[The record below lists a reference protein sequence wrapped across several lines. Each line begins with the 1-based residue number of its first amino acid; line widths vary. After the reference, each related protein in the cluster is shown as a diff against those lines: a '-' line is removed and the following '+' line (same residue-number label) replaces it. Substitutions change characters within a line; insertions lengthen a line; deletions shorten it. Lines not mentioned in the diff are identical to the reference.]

1 MHRFE
6 FDETTLSYFLSK
18 IKEQLDKKHSR
29 EYFLV
34 KVDKNTEGALIIGTH
49 DIDPALI
56 AESGFETGTPVL
68 IKERIMLEI
77 NFTNEEKQAI
87 SYFVEQ
93 DGSASEIDDR
103 LANFKFDVIDSGDFF
118 SRYIVDDL
126 DPNTF
131 YIISK
136 NADIEGASHVAF
148 INDISTKLMLQNF
161 INTKVDKVDGR
172 ELSDVDFIVEYQKIL
187 DDIIAKKN
195 ELIMNKDIVDAL
207 DNEAIDK
214 PLSAN
219 QGKVLRTEYFDDHQ
233 FEYEDLSDDN
243 VVYGLTEEQVN
254 MLQQA
259 YCHTFINPAEE
270 YASLQEVYNARF
282 NLDNTVERTLKDRI
296 NKLEARLNHSVLNV
310 DLMEDMIGFYGVHAD
325 FEDQTFKRI
334 GKAIGLQ
341 SRDFDNI
348 YPWAGMK
355 RCNIKDGEILCY
367 EGEEG
372 YKEDGSNGDVM
383 VEIPKFWYKVMPIR
397 LEDAASGEGQQ
408 IVEAKWMIANKPSK
422 GFKVHPA
429 FIRNNIEIE
438 HIYVGAYE
446 ACIYD
451 QSELRHLL
459 ADEQQ
464 MDAEVDTL
472 SSIKGAIPCSGSIQR
487 LTLPNCR
494 QMAQNKGAN
503 YGIMDF
509 ATISALQLLLLI
521 EHCSFDSQT
530 CVGEGIV
537 NRIETDYNNSLATGS
552 DEAAVYRNIE
562 NLWGNIGAFID
573 GFFVKKENDT
583 FTLYWYNSSEINNKI
598 NFYLHDTTKYSYID
612 RFGYDLNN
620 DFIFLPTRATG
631 SDNIAPYDILVSGP
645 DNSEPTATRLV
656 LVSGYK
662 WNGGPYAGLWTI
674 QANLNTKTYYISIGA
689 RIQYFK

>member
-18 IKEQLDKKHSR
+18 IKEQLDKKYSR

-34 KVDKNTEGALIIGTH
+34 EVDEDTEGALIIGTH
-49 DIDPALI
+49 DIDPVLE
-56 AESGFETGTPVL
+56 AESGFKTGTSVL

-77 NFTNEEKQAI
+77 DFTNEEKQAI

-93 DGSASEIDDR
+93 DGAASEIDDR
-103 LANFKFDVIDSGDFF
+103 LANFKFEVIDPGDFL
-118 SRYIVDDL
+118 SRYIVSDL
-126 DPNTF
+126 DPKTF

-148 INDISTKLMLQNF
+148 INDISTKSMLQNF
-161 INTKVDKVDGR
+161 IDTKVDKVDGR
-172 ELSDVDFIVEYQKIL
+172 ELSDVDFIEEYQRIL

-195 ELIMNKDIVDAL
+195 ELIMSKDIVDAL

-219 QGKVLRTEYFDDHQ
+219 QGNVLRTEYFDDHQ

-259 YCHTFINPAEE
+259 YCHTFIDPAEE

-367 EGEEG
+367 EGEEE

-383 VEIPKFWYKVMPIR
+383 VEIPKFWYKVMPIK

-429 FIRNNIEIE
+429 FIRNNIEVDHVYI
-438 HIYVGAYE
+438 GAYE
-446 ACIYD
+446 ACVYD
-451 QSELRHLL
+451 QSELRYLL
-459 ADEQQ
+459 FDEQQ
-464 MDAEVDTL
+464 MDAEVDAL
-472 SSIKGAIPCSGSIQR
+472 SSIKGAIPCSGATQK
-487 LTLPNCR
+487 LTLDNCR
-494 QMAQNKGAN
+494 KMTQNKGTN
-503 YGIMDF
+503 YGLMDF
-509 ATISALQLLLLI
+509 TVISAIQLLLLI
-521 EHCSFDSQT
+521 EHASFDSQT
-530 CVGEGIV
+530 CVGDGISNFAIGEG
-537 NRIETDYNNSLATGS
+537 NASLNTGS
-552 DEAAVYRNIE
+552 DKAVVYRNIE
-562 NLWGNIGAFID
+562 NLWGNMWVWID
-573 GFFVKKENDT
+573 GINIEANSIHYAYWGNDNYVSGT
-583 FTLYWYNSSEINNKI
+583 NDNYTKIDFKLCLTTNYIN
-598 NFYLHDTTKYSYID
+598 
-612 RFGYDLNN
+612 RFGYDIEN
-620 DFIFLPTRATG
+620 DFVFLPTEATG
-631 SDNIAPYDILVSGP
+631 SSIIAPYDYLWQN
-645 DNSEPTATRLV
+645 NSRQGWNSYFIGGCWHEGNKVGCWNIAIDDPATTH
-656 LVSGYK
+656 
-662 WNGGPYAGLWTI
+662 AI
-674 QANLNTKTYYISIGA
+674 NLSA